1 MPSEHVVPP
10 ERRHRGIGVG
20 GLISEGA
27 RIAWSS
33 PVASVMVGLIVA
45 AVCAVILATTGQT
58 VRAEQDVLARI
69 DEAGTRTITAVD
81 DQGTANIPVT
91 AVDRVAELS
100 GVEWVVGFGFAID
113 GRNSQLGRGG
123 TPVATRVVWGELPD
137 IVEVNGRAPA
147 PGEALVGPA
156 AQSNLGLVHP
166 VGGIDLGDD
175 QAPVVGGFDAADPL
189 GFLNTTILLASDPAS
204 PEPVTLRSLHVLAD
218 SPERVATLTPA
229 VAAVLG
235 AQDSTGVRFETSETL
250 AQLRAAVAGELGR
263 FGRSLILATL
273 AASLVLT
280 ALVVYGSVTLRRQ
293 DFGRRRALGAGRATI
308 TGLVAVQYTIV
319 GLLGAMVGTVAG
331 SLIVYRLT
339 GGYPDVR
346 FTVAVAVLAV
356 LATLGASIPPAVLA
370 AFRDP
375 VRVLRV
381 P

>member
-1 MPSEHVVPP
+1 MPSKHSQ
-10 ERRHRGIGVG
+10 HRGIGLG
-20 GLISEGA
+20 GLISEGV

-113 GRNSQLGRGG
+113 SRNSQLGRGG

-137 IVEVNGRAPA
+137 VISVNGRLPE

-156 AQSNLGLVHP
+156 AQTTLGLAHP
-166 VGGIDLGDD
+166 VGGIDLDDD
-175 QAPVVGGFDAADPL
+175 QAPVVGGFDASDPL
-189 GFLNTTILLASDPAS
+189 TFLNPTILLAPDPGVAD
-204 PEPVTLRSLHVLAD
+204 VATLRSVHVLAD
-218 SPERVATLTPA
+218 SPEKVATLTPA
-229 VAAVLG
+229 IAAVLG
-235 AQDSTGVRFETSETL
+235 AQDPTGVRFETSETL

-263 FGRSLILATL
+263 FGRNLILATL
-273 AASLVLT
+273 AGSLLLT

-308 TGLVAVQYTIV
+308 TCLVAVQYSVVALI
-319 GLLGAMVGTVAG
+319 GALVGTVAG
-331 SLIVYRLT
+331 SIIVYRLT
-339 GGYPDVR
+339 GGHADLR
-346 FTVAVAVLAV
+346 FTVAIAILAV
-356 LATLGASIPPAVLA
+356 LATIGASIPPAVVA

>member
-1 MPSEHVVPP
+1 MPSKHSQ
-10 ERRHRGIGVG
+10 HRGIGLG
-20 GLISEGA
+20 GLISEGV

-113 GRNSQLGRGG
+113 SRNSQLGRGG

-137 IVEVNGRAPA
+137 VISVNGRLPE

-156 AQSNLGLVHP
+156 AQTTLGLAHP
-166 VGGIDLGDD
+166 VGGIDLDDD
-175 QAPVVGGFDAADPL
+175 QAPVVGGFDASDPL
-189 GFLNTTILLASDPAS
+189 TFLNPTILLAPDPGVAD
-204 PEPVTLRSLHVLAD
+204 VATLRSVHVLAD
-218 SPERVATLTPA
+218 SPEKVATLTPA
-229 VAAVLG
+229 IAAVLG
-235 AQDSTGVRFETSETL
+235 AQDPTGVRFETSETL
-250 AQLRAAVAGELGR
+250 AQLRAAVAGELGH
-263 FGRSLILATL
+263 FGRNLILATL
-273 AASLVLT
+273 AASLLLT

-308 TGLVAVQYTIV
+308 TASLRSNIRW
-319 GLLGAMVGTVAG
+319 LRSLEPWLGR
-331 SLIVYRLT
+331 S
-339 GGYPDVR
+339 
-346 FTVAVAVLAV
+346 
-356 LATLGASIPPAVLA
+356 
-370 AFRDP
+370 P
-375 VRVLRV
+375 VRSSFTG
-381 P
+381 